1 MLCGIFAW
9 GLLFLAIF
17 LYFTDSN
24 PAQPAPS
31 SFSFL
36 ETRRLLPAQ
45 GRQRAIMG
53 ASEGLP
59 EGADARRGLP
69 RRHPYGPLHAEPGDL
84 RAWAPDGFE
93 NEDDFLS
100 PQTGRTSQS
109 ALPPEDAAPGTSGGP
124 EGALSARRARGRW
137 SKRGARRQ
145 SRSAAPGVGED
156 GQRLYSSTSRAL
168 LRRLWKGDASAR
180 MLHPRLQKAMGAY
193 LRANK
198 HGVNFRGRRAAGRSR
213 AELLCALRGRV
224 RVRTLDGSEPPFSA
238 LGWRALVPAVPLG
251 RLLPRGLRTCAV
263 VTSAGAI
270 LNSSLGEEIGGSPRP
285 PAPRVAAPALCFRKV
300 LGLLPSLGLNDPRR
314 VESQQR
320 SPLQRLRAET
330 GILRG
335 AGGPGKG
342 SPRPSHRPG
351 LRTHLLQSPRCALT
365 ARSRACT
372 PDDPLMWQEQ
382 EGQQGKPHRA
392 TSLRGQLQTGVCR
405 MIIATRSRTK
415 SLSLGSAES
424 PTAGES
430 IDLVGTVTYKVG
442 THPASGPQLQPG
454 LPSPLLYCLQIH
466 S

>member
-1 MLCGIFAW
+1 MKPHLKQWRQGTLCGIFAW
-9 GLLFLAIF
+9 GLLFLVVF

-69 RRHPYGPLHAEPGDL
+69 RTHPYGPLPAGPGDL

-109 ALPPEDAAPGTSGGP
+109 AFPPEDAAPGTSGGP
-124 EGALSARRARGRW
+124 EGARSARRARGRRA
-137 SKRGARRQ
+137 KRGARRQ

-156 GQRLYSSTSRAL
+156 GERLYASASRAL

-198 HGVNFRGRRAAGRSR
+198 HGVRFRGRRAAGRSR

-285 PAPRVAAPALCFRKV
+285 PAPRVAAPALCFWKV
-300 LGLLPSLGLNDPRR
+300 VGLLPSLGRSEPRR

-320 SPLQRLRAET
+320 SPLRRLGAET
-330 GILRG
+330 GILPG
-335 AGGPGKG
+335 AGGPGRG
-342 SPRPSHRPG
+342 SPRPSHRPC
-351 LRTHLLQSPRCALT
+351 LRTHLLQSPRSALT
-365 ARSRACT
+365 APSRPCT
-372 PDDPLMWQEQ
+372 PDEPLMWQDY
-382 EGQQGKPHRA
+382 GG
-392 TSLRGQLQTGVCR
+392 
-405 MIIATRSRTK
+405 
-415 SLSLGSAES
+415 AER
-424 PTAGES
+424 TAGE
-430 IDLVGTVTYKVG
+430 T
-442 THPASGPQLQPG
+442 
-454 LPSPLLYCLQIH
+454 PLGDEP
-466 S
+466 

>member
-69 RRHPYGPLHAEPGDL
+69 RRHPYGPLYAGPGDL

-137 SKRGARRQ
+137 LKRGARRQ

-365 ARSRACT
+365 APSRA
-372 PDDPLMWQEQ
+372 
-382 EGQQGKPHRA
+382 
-392 TSLRGQLQTGVCR
+392 
-405 MIIATRSRTK
+405 
-415 SLSLGSAES
+415 
-424 PTAGES
+424 
-430 IDLVGTVTYKVG
+430 
-442 THPASGPQLQPG
+442 
-454 LPSPLLYCLQIH
+454 
-466 S
+466 